1 MKPMKFQYNPLKV
14 YSNHPFRYIDGIIV
28 KSGFNEIPETDYA
41 KLKKTLTFQE
51 LIRIEAITFPEEK
64 TPISTIQIVET
75 KEPAKEPEIVTE
87 IVTEEESEIVTE
99 LTSPVTNF
107 GELPYKEALS
117 LIREVNDKKILL
129 DYQSQENSKGMR
141 ATVLKSLAVKLEE
154 FN

>member
-1 MKPMKFQYNPLKV
+1 MKFQYNPLKV

-28 KSGFNEIPETDYA
+28 KSGLNEIPENDYA

-51 LIRIEAITFPEEK
+51 LIRIEAITFPEET
-64 TPISTIQIVET
+64 TPIRPIQIVET

-87 IVTEEESEIVTE
+87 EESEIVTE
-99 LTSPVTNF
+99 LPSPVTNF
-107 GELPYKEALS
+107 GDLPYKEALS

-154 FN
+154 SNSNDS